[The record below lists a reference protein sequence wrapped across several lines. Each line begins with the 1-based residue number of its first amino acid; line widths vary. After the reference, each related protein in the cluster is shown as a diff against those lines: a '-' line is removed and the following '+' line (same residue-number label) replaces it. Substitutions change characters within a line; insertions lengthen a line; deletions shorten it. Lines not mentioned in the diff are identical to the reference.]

1 MMHQMSIYEVTACID
16 AGFIFAD
23 CRFDEKHPSDETTA
37 AMVSL
42 FSDPFFGSADPF
54 FDPFFG
60 CDSFTIQGPAHGHS
74 GGHGTCLVE
83 CAQTILL
90 SLLRAA
96 SADLSSHINVLPCSA
111 AARQPL
117 VHSAAAA
124 AALLAAAAAATG
136 TAAAASAS
144 TSPSRTTSALAI
156 SVCEQ
161 ESHFFCMISMRRPLK

>member
-1 MMHQMSIYEVTACID
+1 MA
-16 AGFIFAD
+16 
-23 CRFDEKHPSDETTA
+23 
-37 AMVSL
+37 VSL

-74 GGHGTCLVE
+74 GGHGTCPFK
-83 CAQTILL
+83 CAQTILA
-90 SLLRAA
+90 SLLLAA
-96 SADLSSHINVLPCSA
+96 SADLSSHITVLPCCA

-124 AALLAAAAAATG
+124 AALLAAAVATG